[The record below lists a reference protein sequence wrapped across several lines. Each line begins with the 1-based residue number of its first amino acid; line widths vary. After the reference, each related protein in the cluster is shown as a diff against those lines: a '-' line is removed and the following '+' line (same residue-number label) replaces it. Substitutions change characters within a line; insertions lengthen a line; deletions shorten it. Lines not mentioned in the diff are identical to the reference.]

1 MEKYSSVIAS
11 RQRATKLGL
20 TEHFTDAEWES
31 LLSNHDHCLRC
42 GDLFGDAVT
51 PTADHVLPLAC
62 GGSNTIDNIQPLCR
76 QCNELKSVRHIDYRI
91 GGTEYACPKPLRLPP
106 SPPMSKKK
114 RSYTLT
120 DEADRLL
127 DLMAD
132 KMGVSKT
139 AILEIAIREK
149 AAQMNISDN
158 PPPETRQ
165 S

>member
-1 MEKYSSVIAS
+1 
-11 RQRATKLGL
+11 
-20 TEHFTDAEWES
+20 
-31 LLSNHDHCLRC
+31 
-42 GDLFGDAVT
+42 
-51 PTADHVLPLAC
+51 
-62 GGSNTIDNIQPLCR
+62 
-76 QCNELKSVRHIDYRI
+76 
-91 GGTEYACPKPLRLPP
+91 
-106 SPPMSKKK
+106 MSKKK

-158 PPPETRQ
+158 PPPTSNQ
-165 S
+165 K